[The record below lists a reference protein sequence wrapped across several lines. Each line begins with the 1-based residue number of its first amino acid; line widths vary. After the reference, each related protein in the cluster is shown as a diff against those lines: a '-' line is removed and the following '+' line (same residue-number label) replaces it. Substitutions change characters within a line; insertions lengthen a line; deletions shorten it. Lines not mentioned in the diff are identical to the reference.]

1 MYTELNI
8 IKYSIIS
15 DYKEIV
21 FIILFINFICSTIIN
36 YQFFQNSFKFVIGH
50 LQKRLLYLLFVI
62 MSQIDKYDSIRNGA
76 DSSAIKY
83 NDDMLYTRMCMLAC
97 MCIPYMQKR
106 ENTRRNT
113 LECYGS
119 NTSHRKRTIGP
130 LAQFVRFFSRL
141 YICAVNRNSISR
153 RCVAGSRKWWISK
166 VHTYIVFDGDIQPR
180 I

>member
-1 MYTELNI
+1 M
-8 IKYSIIS
+8 
-15 DYKEIV
+15 
-21 FIILFINFICSTIIN
+21 
-36 YQFFQNSFKFVIGH
+36 VI
-50 LQKRLLYLLFVI
+50 
-62 MSQIDKYDSIRNGA
+62 A

-83 NDDMLYTRMCMLAC
+83 NDDMLYTRMCVLAC

-166 VHTYIVFDGDIQPR
+166 VHTYIVFDGDIQPYIDEHECVCR
-180 I
+180 MLQLKNSTAERLKGFFICCKPTICSVK